1 MKLHTQLDSGSRLA
15 ESLTKTPPTHPRWCC
30 RGWSRNPPLCTIGRR
45 PDERASP
52 SVHDVLCIP
61 RCLIDRYIGEPSEG
75 WKHEEEPD
83 EKYSCADDLADEGEP
98 QQVFHLI
105 VHSHRCYPVPR
116 WCCAVS
122 LPKEPP
128 APGSHDSETA
138 KHQSEE
144 PGAGGKVNPIRDEA
158 PERGFVAMLDVVR
171 VGVLRTT
178 HNSCI
183 GEPPVIYEGAFR
195 RRW

>member
-1 MKLHTQLDSGSRLA
+1 M
-15 ESLTKTPPTHPRWCC
+15 
-30 RGWSRNPPLCTIGRR
+30 
-45 PDERASP
+45 
-52 SVHDVLCIP
+52 
-61 RCLIDRYIGEPSEG
+61 
-75 WKHEEEPD
+75 
-83 EKYSCADDLADEGEP
+83 
-98 QQVFHLI
+98 
-105 VHSHRCYPVPR
+105 
-116 WCCAVS
+116 S

-171 VGVLRTT
+171 VGVLHTT